1 MDLGDKSG
9 SGEIVE
15 NAAALIQW
23 EMMIV
28 QIGVVAVKM
37 ERSRINID
45 LGVEVRCHS
54 DVLVVEGEEKEGIS
68 NDI

>member
-1 MDLGDKSG
+1 
-9 SGEIVE
+9 
-15 NAAALIQW
+15 
-23 EMMIV
+23 MIV